1 MKEKRKAN
9 NSAGITLIALVITI
23 VVLLILAGV
32 TMSIVFG
39 DKGVIT
45 QAQEAKER
53 NAIAEVDELA
63 RIIYTEEIV
72 KAMGIISD
80 ETALTKVFAELTN
93 QGYDIKTISNVG
105 ETLEG
110 IIVQDL
116 SVQDST
122 GQNISELNVQQGK
135 QAKVKINLDLRNGEE
150 KHYILVGKEY
160 YEIRIENNEVYI
172 SEEPTQNLEG
182 NEYTIKLAPPSTG
195 AQLQVAGTEIT
206 TQTTIV
212 NGAEITIIAGQQTG
226 NDFKFNVMV
235 ENTEHTKDVNIKVVA
250 NPEYA
255 TNLILT
261 AEENKTEIEQG
272 EALQLIATLE
282 PNTATDTVLW
292 SVNDGAVISNQG
304 LLTVNADAAAGSTIV
319 VTAKCVRSDGTETT
333 LEDTYTLTVKEKQQE
348 VQSLIGA
355 FVEYDVEYTDIYYT
369 SYEYNKSNGWRVL
382 SCNEE
387 TGSDIVLISTGIPAK
402 MCYDVGDL
410 GPVNNLGWWG
420 TSSQIKELFNIT
432 TSYNES
438 NGPSY
443 CMSAGLYYN
452 FKEVLF
458 ANRTSEESNKATINS
473 VKVQNTIYNSSNT
486 TEKTGDELFNLYGEN
501 ATVRILTKEE
511 YNNAN
516 PSSDEIG
523 LYRLSTLKNV
533 LLDKDY
539 SSSGY
544 FFVAGVESRWDPS
557 IANYNG
563 TVDNSGDHTG
573 APPVTMGLRPVII
586 LPSNYSLGEMNAA
599 GAYTIVAN

>member
-387 TGSDIVLISTGIPAK
+387 TGSDIVLISTGIP
-402 MCYDVGDL
+402 
-410 GPVNNLGWWG
+410 
-420 TSSQIKELFNIT
+420 
-432 TSYNES
+432 
-438 NGPSY
+438 
-443 CMSAGLYYN
+443 
-452 FKEVLF
+452 
-458 ANRTSEESNKATINS
+458 
-473 VKVQNTIYNSSNT
+473 
-486 TEKTGDELFNLYGEN
+486 
-501 ATVRILTKEE
+501 
-511 YNNAN
+511 
-516 PSSDEIG
+516 
-523 LYRLSTLKNV
+523 
-533 LLDKDY
+533 
-539 SSSGY
+539 
-544 FFVAGVESRWDPS
+544 
-557 IANYNG
+557 
-563 TVDNSGDHTG
+563 
-573 APPVTMGLRPVII
+573 VTFYEG
-586 LPSNYSLGEMNAA
+586 G
-599 GAYTIVAN
+599 